1 MGPNRNQRWEQGK
14 DDIEGGEE
22 DGDLFGFR
30 VTTGDFNGDLFYDLA
45 VGVPGEN
52 QAAGAV
58 NVIMGSA
65 QGLVS
70 AGNRRWDQSG
80 AIEGDRSDNDLFGL
94 ALTTCDF
101 NGDTFHDLAVG
112 ARGENEGAGA
122 VNVIYGSAAG
132 LTEAGNQRWR
142 QGSNGLQGG
151 GADNERF
158 GTSVT
163 TGDFNGDGFC
173 DLAVGVPNEDTSRGT
188 VHAIYGGPGGLTS
201 AGNQRFTQGK
211 DSFPSDDEQG
221 DIFGQSLQAGDFN
234 NDGFHDL
241 AIGVPGEDNSRG
253 SFHVVHGSAAGLRV
267 AGVQTWR
274 QGEGGI
280 LDQGEAGDFFGLS
293 FAAGDF
299 NDDGFDDLAVSAIG
313 EGGNEGAVHA
323 IYGSNIGLTAAGNQ
337 IWMQGQ
343 NGLLSP
349 NDKGDFFGNQLAAGD
364 FSNEGYDDLA
374 VGVFGEDNRRGAV
387 AVIHGSAAGLTG
399 EGNQLWSQAPDEII
413 GDAAP
418 GDDFGSSVAAGDFD
432 NDGVDD
438 LAIGVPGE
446 DNSQGAA
453 NVLYGVGGAVTG
465 VLDGATSLA
474 NVAPLGTFQVFL
486 EPGTVAEERTADSI
500 PLPND
505 LGFMITVDGVPAP
518 LFGVFK
524 GDGFDQANGIVPQGT
539 AVDGVAEFA
548 IVPNGALGKGPVG
561 GSFEVPISPAWPGIY
576 TFLFGPGPAIV
587 TNLDGTLAQPTGSL
601 GGSERPAVI
610 GDVVTIWCN
619 ALGLLGNGTVPDGD
633 VPGLGSPLL
642 VPEKTVK
649 VTIGGV
655 EAQILPPGPVLHPTL
670 VGLFQINVF
679 VPDGVTP
686 GDTVSIVIEVTC
698 PETGDVFRSRMD
710 VTIAVSS

>member
-486 EPGTVAEERTADSI
+486 RQRWRRRPGHRRSRRGQLAGCGECALRRGRSGHGCPRRRDIPCQRRTTRNLPSVPRAGYGGRGENGRFDSS
-500 PLPND
+500 
-505 LGFMITVDGVPAP
+505 
-518 LFGVFK
+518 
-524 GDGFDQANGIVPQGT
+524 PQRSRVHDHRRWCPGA
-539 AVDGVAEFA
+539 AVRRLQGRRFR
-548 IVPNGALGKGPVG
+548 
-561 GSFEVPISPAWPGIY
+561 S
-576 TFLFGPGPAIV
+576 
-587 TNLDGTLAQPTGSL
+587 
-601 GGSERPAVI
+601 SERHRPARHGGRRRCGVR
-610 GDVVTIWCN
+610 DRSERC
-619 ALGLLGNGTVPDGD
+619 LG
-633 VPGLGSPLL
+633 
-642 VPEKTVK
+642 
-649 VTIGGV
+649 
-655 EAQILPPGPVLHPTL
+655 
-670 VGLFQINVF
+670 
-679 VPDGVTP
+679 
-686 GDTVSIVIEVTC
+686 
-698 PETGDVFRSRMD
+698 
-710 VTIAVSS
+710 

>member
-1 MGPNRNQRWEQGK
+1 M
-14 DDIEGGEE
+14 
-22 DGDLFGFR
+22 
-30 VTTGDFNGDLFYDLA
+30 
-45 VGVPGEN
+45 
-52 QAAGAV
+52 
-58 NVIMGSA
+58 
-65 QGLVS
+65 
-70 AGNRRWDQSG
+70 
-80 AIEGDRSDNDLFGL
+80 
-94 ALTTCDF
+94 
-101 NGDTFHDLAVG
+101 
-112 ARGENEGAGA
+112 
-122 VNVIYGSAAG
+122 NVIYGSAAG

-151 GADNERF
+151 GADNESF

-293 FAAGDF
+293 FAGGGDF

-374 VGVFGEDNRRGAV
+374 VGVPGEDNRRGAV
-387 AVIHGSAAGLTG
+387 AVIYGSAAGLTG

-453 NVLYGVGGAVTG
+453 NVLYGVRPTHLITG
-465 VLDGATSLA
+465 VFDGAAFL
-474 NVAPLGTFQVFL
+474 PLI
-486 EPGTVAEERTADSI
+486 S
-500 PLPND
+500 
-505 LGFMITVDGVPAP
+505 PA
-518 LFGVFK
+518 
-524 GDGFDQANGIVPQGT
+524 GIVAVFGDFAETT
-539 AVDGVAEFA
+539 AVDNVLPLDLRLDGMEVLFNGQPGAVFGIFGDDAGLGFNQVNVQAPVDLVVNGGQVDVQLRWLQKGNTSPTFTVEAAQASPGIFEF
-548 IVPNGALGKGPVG
+548 PVG
-561 GSFEVPISPAWPGIY
+561 SGR
-576 TFLFGPGPAIV
+576 AIV
-587 TNLDGTLAQPTGSL
+587 TNFSL
-601 GGSERPAVI
+601 GNDDVIAGSFAQTPGTI
-610 GDVVTIWCN
+610 PDVVTAQPAPVGGVVIVWCADLGPVTPVVGTGQVPGVGA
-619 ALGLLGNGTVPDGD
+619 ALSVPD
-633 VPGLGSPLL
+633 
-642 VPEKTVK
+642 KTVRLFIEG
-649 VTIGGV
+649 VRAEIIG
-655 EAQILPPGPVLHPTL
+655 APVLQPTN
-670 VGLFQINVF
+670 VGLYQINAF
-679 VPDGVTP
+679 VPDIAPT
-686 GDTVSIVIEVTC
+686 SEAEIVIEVECEDGTIL
-698 PETGDVFRSRMD
+698 RSLAG
-710 VTIAVSS
+710 VYIAVRKAP